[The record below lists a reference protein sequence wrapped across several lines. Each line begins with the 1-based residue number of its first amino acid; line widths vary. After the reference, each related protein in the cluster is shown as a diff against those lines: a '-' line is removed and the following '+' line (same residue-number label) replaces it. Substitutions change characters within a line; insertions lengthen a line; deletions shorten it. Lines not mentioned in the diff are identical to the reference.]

1 MYVRKVKCGNF
12 AICDPDVE
20 GTPYEEWVSISDR
33 HIYTVKAEGELR
45 RVLFCQVNDSSIH
58 VPEIEMIYGRCEAS
72 MRFLDPIHR
81 EYINTM
87 ELKKDD
93 VLAIKSVAGSGKT
106 TTLIRLA
113 EAHKDKRILYL
124 AFNKSIVEEIK
135 QKAPPNLFPCTFDS
149 LLYKVLN
156 HRTIKII
163 DLNIDTVCK
172 IVPWFNGK
180 SKYVRRKYVELFDQ
194 FCNQTI
200 HQRPETFTGEKPE
213 KLLNSMW
220 DDVLKG
226 RFQTYNTI
234 RKLCHDRGMCR
245 GILDE
250 NYDMI
255 FVDESQDF
263 DLLMLSILFR
273 DTTIPKVFVGDPLQ
287 AIYQFRGAIDA
298 FERLPKHTKVVEF
311 YKSFRIGEPV
321 CTNIRK
327 QFDCFMI
334 SGTDHETKF
343 VTGNTTPS
351 TKYVYLFREWK
362 NLINT
367 ALEMEN
373 VWINGFDNTFARLKN
388 IVRNINYSSEK
399 LPVEIP
405 RFFSE
410 YEREE
415 LVELLDVLEANMVP
429 RDKCTCEMYTIHA
442 YKGLED
448 DVVKIYNDIQEEEA
462 NLRYVALTRGRRE
475 INVCTE

>member
-1 MYVRKVKCGNF
+1 M
-12 AICDPDVE
+12 
-20 GTPYEEWVSISDR
+20 
-33 HIYTVKAEGELR
+33 
-45 RVLFCQVNDSSIH
+45 
-58 VPEIEMIYGRCEAS
+58 
-72 MRFLDPIHR
+72 
-81 EYINTM
+81 NTRQTKLM
-87 ELKKDD
+87 ELN
-93 VLAIKSVAGSGKT
+93 
-106 TTLIRLA
+106 IR
-113 EAHKDKRILYL
+113 
-124 AFNKSIVEEIK
+124 N
-135 QKAPPNLFPCTFDS
+135 
-149 LLYKVLN
+149 
-156 HRTIKII
+156 
-163 DLNIDTVCK
+163 VCK
-172 IVPWFNGK
+172 IVPWFGDK
-180 SKYVRRKYVELFDQ
+180 SKYVRRKYVDLFDQ
-194 FCNQTI
+194 FCNQII
-200 HQRPETFTGEKPE
+200 HQQPQTFTEKPE
-213 KLLNSMW
+213 KLLNTMW
-220 DDVLKG
+220 DAVLKG
-226 RFQTYNTI
+226 RFKTFKTI
-234 RKLCHDRGMCR
+234 RKLCHDRRMCQ

-287 AIYQFRGAIDA
+287 AIYDWRGAINA

-311 YKSFRIGEPV
+311 YKSFRIGEPA

-343 VTGNTTPS
+343 VTGNTIPS

-373 VWINGFDNTFARLKN
+373 VWINGFDKHFSRLKN
-388 IVRNINYSSEK
+388 LVISTNYNNEE
-399 LPVEIP
+399 LPEDLP
-405 RFFSE
+405 NFFSE

-415 LVELLDVLEANMVP
+415 LVEILGILESNMVP

-448 DVVKIYNDIQEEEA
+448 DVVKIYNDIQENQV

-475 INVCTE
+475 INVCT